1 MARTLPPI
9 PAGTRIVDPS
19 GGLTLF
25 FQQVW
30 ETLRASFLVVAA
42 AATLQLT
49 GQSAAIVTTAVY
61 TTLSAGLYRLSYY
74 TRKTAA
80 DGVSSS
86 LTVTLGWV
94 ESGVALTEAQAAIAT
109 DAITAEQSISKLVWA
124 DANTDLTIAV
134 AYASNTPA
142 AMKYRIDALAE
153 RIA

>member
-9 PAGTRIVDPS
+9 PTETKIVDRF
-19 GGLTLF
+19 GAVTLF
-25 FQQVW
+25 FMQVW

-49 GQSAAIVTTAVY
+49 EQSAAIATTAVY

-74 TRKTAA
+74 VRKTAI

-94 ESGVALTEAQAAIAT
+94 EGIAQTEVQAALAA
-109 DAITAEQSISKLVWA
+109 DAVTAQQTGNKVVWA

-142 AMKYRIDALAE
+142 AMKFRLDALVE
-153 RIA
+153 QIA